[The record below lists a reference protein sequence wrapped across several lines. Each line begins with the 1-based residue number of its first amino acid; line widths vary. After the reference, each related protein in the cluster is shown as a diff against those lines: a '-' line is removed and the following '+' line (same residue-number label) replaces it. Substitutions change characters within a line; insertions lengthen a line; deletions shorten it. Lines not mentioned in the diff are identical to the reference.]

1 MLLGVGVSVSA
12 SPLLTIAMA
21 DVPKTDAGL
30 ASGIVNVSMWLASS
44 TTLSVIDTLAASR
57 STSLLARAQ
66 SVASSLTA
74 GYHETFVIGAV
85 LAAIGLLVTVTLLS
99 APAKEVAHAQSV
111 SRDVASEWEELEVM
125 AGEL

>member
-1 MLLGVGVSVSA
+1 VGVSVSA

>member
-1 MLLGVGVSVSA
+1 MGVSVSA